1 MSMRPR
7 TREDDARYDAISRK
21 AIKNM
26 RDGEWAPV
34 DPAEFTSTVD
44 YLKWCDRVGDGTGVW
59 DASLPTGGVSKPNLY
74 DAVRKLR
81 GDPVRTA
88 RQESGRR
95 RVVPPGTTE
104 TPPTERRNPVKHVFT
119 TAAGGVVAFLVLTSH
134 WFARHAHLTH
144 GQKALTAA
152 VIVVG
157 VDLILLGIVR
167 ALKPKPKP
175 PAAPQLPSYTGT
187 RF

>member
-26 RDGEWAPV
+26 RAGEWAPV
-34 DPAEFTSTVD
+34 DPAKFTSTVD

-59 DASLPTGGVSKPNLY
+59 DASLPTGGVGKPNLY

-81 GDPVRTA
+81 GEAVRTP

-95 RVVPPGTTE
+95 IGPPGATE
-104 TPPTERRNPVKHVFT
+104 TPLTERRNPVKHVLT
-119 TAAGGVVAFLVLTSH
+119 TASGGVVAFVVLTNHSLT
-134 WFARHAHLTH
+134 RHAHLTH
-144 GQKALTAA
+144 RQEAFIAA

-157 VDLILLGIVR
+157 VDLILLAIVR
-167 ALKPKPKP
+167 ALKPKPP
-175 PAAPQLPSYTGT
+175 VTPQRPGYTGT